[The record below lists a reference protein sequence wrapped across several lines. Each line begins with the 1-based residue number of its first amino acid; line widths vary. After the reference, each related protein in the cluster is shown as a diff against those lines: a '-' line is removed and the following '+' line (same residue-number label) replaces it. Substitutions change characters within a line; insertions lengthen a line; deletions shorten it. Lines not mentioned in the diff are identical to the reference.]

1 MDTAA
6 IRYFL
11 LLAEHGDLNA
21 AAKLAGTSEEN
32 INSAVSALQ
41 TELGC
46 TLLLRDNGGLVLT
59 AAGEQFLVCAHTIH
73 RTLQDFSSFLRQSV
87 PKPVSVSISLRAC
100 SGLLTP
106 IFTNLKDAYQDF
118 DLTLSQNAAE
128 NQCDLSITTE
138 EAAPASPG
146 SLLLL
151 KEPLFLVVS
160 SSHPLAGRK
169 AVRLSELA
177 KEAFIVQT
185 RTNPLRTIMER
196 NCMAAGFSPRI
207 VMETDSIMAF
217 SKLVSANRAVCIVPG
232 ITNCAIFDEHCS
244 FIELIHPRLYRYLVL
259 RWDPSR
265 ELNEACRT
273 IRDYLSSF
281 FEHLPRTQKKVF
293 VHTFSQ
299 FDVYVNDTP
308 VYFSNKK
315 AKELLALLVDRQGG
329 IVTMDQAIDCL
340 WESEPYDDKLK
351 RRYRSVIMA
360 LRATLKEYEIVD
372 MVTFQRAGAH
382 VNRNHFTCDLYEF
395 IKRNPAFLSAFV
407 GDYML
412 DYSWGERMLPLLLRM
427 DV

>member
-6 IRYFL
+6 IGYFL
-11 LLAEHGDLNA
+11 LLAEHGEA
-21 AAKLAGTSEEN
+21 AVAAETAGVSEGT
-32 INSAVSALQ
+32 INGAVSALQ
-41 TELGC
+41 AELGC
-46 TLLLRDNGGLVLT
+46 TLVLGDSGGLALT
-59 AAGEQFLVCAHTIH
+59 AAGEQFLVCAHAIQ
-73 RTLQDFSSFLRQSV
+73 RSLEEFSSFLSRSAS
-87 PKPVSVSISLRAC
+87 KSVSVSICLRAC
-100 SGLLTP
+100 SSLLTP

-128 NQCDLSITTE
+128 NKCDLCIVTE
-138 EAAPASPG
+138 ETAPSSPG

-151 KEPLFLVVS
+151 KEPLFLVVNR
-160 SSHPLAGRK
+160 SHSLSGRK
-169 AVRLSELA
+169 TVRLSELA

-185 RTNPLRTIMER
+185 RTNPLRAIMEKH
-196 NCMAAGFSPRI
+196 CQAAGFSPRI

-232 ITNCAIFDEHCS
+232 ITNCSIFDEHCT
-244 FIELIHPRLYRYLVL
+244 FIEITQPRLYRYLVL
-259 RWDPSR
+259 RWDPGC

-281 FEHLPRTQKKVF
+281 FEHLPRTQRKVF
-293 VHTFSQ
+293 VHTFGQ
-299 FDVYVNDTP
+299 FDVYVNDVP

-315 AKELLALLVDRQGG
+315 AKELLAFLVDRQGG
-329 IVTMDQAIDCL
+329 SVTMEQAIDCL

-360 LRATLKEYEIVD
+360 LRATLKEYEIGD

-382 VNRNHFTCDLYEF
+382 VNRNHFTCDLFEF
-395 IKRNPAFLSAFV
+395 IQGNSAFRSAFV

-427 DV
+427 DG